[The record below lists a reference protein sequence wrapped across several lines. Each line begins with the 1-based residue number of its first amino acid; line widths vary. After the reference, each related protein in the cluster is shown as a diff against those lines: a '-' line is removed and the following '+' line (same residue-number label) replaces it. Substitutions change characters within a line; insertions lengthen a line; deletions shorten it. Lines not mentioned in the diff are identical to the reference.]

1 MNCSQQRQKD
11 LFTDIKKVLQIENYH
26 FDNSKNINKE
36 KIEKKTVFN
45 TILILLQTNQLKLRI
60 GETKLTLRFF
70 YFSTLQVMI
79 LFIFIYFF

>member
-1 MNCSQQRQKD
+1 M
-11 LFTDIKKVLQIENYH
+11 LQIENYH

-60 GETKLTLRFF
+60 GETKLTF
-70 YFSTLQVMI
+70 
-79 LFIFIYFF
+79 

>member
-45 TILILLQTNQLKLRI
+45 TILILLQTNQLKLHI
-60 GETKLTLRFF
+60 GETKLTF
-70 YFSTLQVMI
+70 
-79 LFIFIYFF
+79 